1 MSSTIATAS
10 PRPAAPDGAP
20 TRYTRVAVFLH
31 WTIAALIIAQLVGG
45 IVMHKL
51 PNSVSFKFEAYQ
63 MHKSFGLVVLALSL
77 VRLAWRLTHRPPAL
91 SSDHAAWERVLAR
104 ITHVGFYVLMIAVP
118 LAGWAMISNSPF
130 PSPLFLSPIEIPK
143 LPVGGSADLWA
154 EVHEYLAFGIL
165 GLLGLHVA
173 GALKHHYVDKDGTLA
188 RMATWVRKPIGTL
201 R

>member
-1 MSSTIATAS
+1 MSSTTATAP
-10 PRPAAPDGAP
+10 PRRDPSAPS
-20 TRYTRVAVFLH
+20 RYTRVAVWLH
-31 WTIAALIIAQLVGG
+31 WSIAALIVAQLVGG